1 MRIMTKAKKEKKQF
15 TLPPA
20 LILLFVVLAFMVLL
34 SWFVPV
40 STVTISDSGERV
52 VHYNSMMAED
62 GSIINNVGTQPA
74 GIWDLFL
81 APIKG
86 FQDGADVSFSIL
98 ISGAF
103 LAIINATGAIDA
115 GIGALLKKY
124 RGKKLL
130 AILMFVFALMGTVY
144 GSCEELPAYA
154 LVLIPLCIA
163 AGYDVVTGI
172 MVLFGGAMIGNMASV
187 VNPYSTGAA
196 VAAIGNSE
204 LSLGTGIVMRMVV
217 FVVMYIVGTVMLL
230 KYAEGVKKTP
240 GASVIAGCEG
250 INDLTTKKEEGQVV
264 ELTKKRILELVVFGI
279 MILVIVIGY
288 IPWSAIELAD
298 GRTMYDV
305 VNYPAVWMMENVP
318 ALGDFLGA
326 DKFTYFGDWYFDEF
340 SIVFLI
346 GSVIVAW
353 IDRMSLK
360 DFTNNFI
367 QGCCD
372 LCSLTIIVA
381 VSRGVSQIMGSNTEG
396 MGITFVYWI
405 QNMLNGVPVWGF
417 VIAAVVAYILVGL
430 LPLGTS
436 SASGITMPVLGA
448 VAMALFTGSTIGT
461 EAGQMILVSAFTIG
475 FNFWFVVY
483 PNAPIMGVLELTNVP
498 YEKFLKYSVK
508 YAAVLLLV
516 GTLVLIVSPYIGL
529 I

>member
-1 MRIMTKAKKEKKQF
+1 MTKKKKKQF

-20 LILLFVVLAFMVLL
+20 LILLFIVLTFMVIL

-40 STVTISDSGERV
+40 SAVTIGENGERI
-52 VHYNSMMAED
+52 VHYNAMIDEAGE
-62 GSIINNVGTQPA
+62 IIENVGTQPA

-86 FQDGADVSFSIL
+86 FQDGADVNFSIL

-115 GIGALLKKY
+115 GIGALL
-124 RGKKLL
+124 RRFSGKKLI
-130 AILMFVFALMGTVY
+130 AILMFTFALMGTVY

-154 LVLIPLCIA
+154 LVLIPLCVA

-172 MVLFGGAMIGNMASV
+172 MVLFGGAAIGNMASV

-196 VAAIGNSE
+196 VAAIGNPD
-204 LSLGTGIVMRMVV
+204 LSLGTGIVMRLVLFIV
-217 FVVMYIVGTVMLL
+217 LFVVGTIMVIR
-230 KYAEGVKKTP
+230 YAESVRKDRNN
-240 GASVIAGCEG
+240 SVIAACEG
-250 INDLTTKKEEGQVV
+250 INDLTTGKNETGTVV
-264 ELTKKRILELVVFGI
+264 LTKKRIWSLIVFGL
-279 MILVIVIGY
+279 MILVIVVGY
-288 IPWSAIELAD
+288 IPWSAIELSD
-298 GRTMYDV
+298 GKTMYDV
-305 VNYPAVWMMENVP
+305 VNYPAMWMMENTP
-318 ALGDFLGA
+318 ALGNFLGA

-346 GSVIVAW
+346 GSVLVAW
-353 IDRMSLK
+353 INKMSLK
-360 DFTNNFI
+360 EFTSTFI

-381 VSRGVSQIMGSNTEG
+381 VSRGVSQIMGTNSEG

-405 QNMLNGVPVWGF
+405 QNALNGVPVWAF
-417 VIAAVVAYILVGL
+417 IVAAVIAYILIGL

-448 VAMALFTGSTIGT
+448 VAMALFAGTAIGT
-461 EAGQMILVSAFTIG
+461 ETGQMLLVSAFTVG

-498 YEKFLKYSVK
+498 YERFLKYSIKFAV
-508 YAAVLLLV
+508 VLLLV
-516 GTLVLIVSPYIGL
+516 GTIVLAVSPYLGL

>member
-1 MRIMTKAKKEKKQF
+1 MAKKKSF

-20 LILLFVVLAFMVLL
+20 LILLFIVLAFMVVL
-34 SWFVPV
+34 SWFIPV
-40 STVTISDSGERV
+40 SVVTVSDAGEKI
-52 VHYNSMMAED
+52 VHYNAMLDDAGNLLE
-62 GSIINNVGTQPA
+62 NVGTQPA

-86 FQDGADVSFSIL
+86 FQDGADVNFSIL
-98 ISGAF
+98 VSGAF

-115 GIGALLKKY
+115 GIGALLKKFS
-124 RGKKLL
+124 GKKLI

-163 AGYDVVTGI
+163 AGYDVVTGV
-172 MVLFGGAMIGNMASV
+172 MVLFGGASIGNMASV
-187 VNPYSTGAA
+187 VNPYATGAA
-196 VAAIGNSE
+196 VAAIGNPE
-204 LSLGTGIVMRMVV
+204 LSLGTGIMMRLLLFAVLYV
-217 FVVMYIVGTVMLL
+217 VGTLMVIQ
-230 KYAEGVKKTP
+230 YAEAVRKDKNR
-240 GASVIAGCEG
+240 SVIAGCAD
-250 INDLTTKKEEGQVV
+250 INDLTHKKESGEVV
-264 ELTKKRILELVVFGI
+264 PLTKKRIWALVVFGI
-279 MILVIVIGY
+279 MILVIVVGY
-288 IPWSAIELAD
+288 IPWSSIELAN
-298 GRTMYDV
+298 GKTMYDV
-305 VNYPAVWMMENVP
+305 VNYPATWMMESAP
-318 ALGDFLGA
+318 ALGNFLGA

-346 GSVIVAW
+346 GSVIIAW

-360 DFTNNFI
+360 NFTTTFI

-381 VSRGVSQIMGSNTEG
+381 VSRGVSQIMGTSTQG

-405 QNMLNGVPVWGF
+405 RNMLDGVPVWGF

-448 VAMALFTGSTIGT
+448 VAMALFANSAIGT
-461 EAGQMILVSAFTIG
+461 DAGQMILVSAFTVG

-498 YEKFLKYSVK
+498 YERFLKYSLK
-508 YAAVLLLV
+508 FATALLLV
-516 GTLVLIVSPYIGL
+516 GTLVIVVSPYLGL
-529 I
+529 V

>member
-1 MRIMTKAKKEKKQF
+1 MAKEKGKKKQF

-20 LILLFVVLAFMVLL
+20 LILLFIVLAFMVIL

-40 STVTISDSGERV
+40 STVTINDAGERI
-52 VHYNSMMAED
+52 VHYNSMMSED
-62 GSIINNVGTQPA
+62 GTIIENVGTQPA

-115 GIGALLKKY
+115 GIGALLKKFS
-124 RGKKLL
+124 GKKLL

-172 MVLFGGAMIGNMASV
+172 MVLFGGAAIGNMASV

-196 VAAIGNSE
+196 VAAIGNPE
-204 LSLGTGIVMRMVV
+204 LSLGTGIVMRMVL
-217 FVVMYIVGTVMLL
+217 FVAMYVVGTVMVIR
-230 KYAEGVKKTP
+230 YAEGVRKNP
-240 GASVIAGCEG
+240 INSVISGCEG
-250 INDLTTKKEEGQVV
+250 INDLTTKKTGETV
-264 ELTKKRILELVVFGI
+264 ELTKKRMLELAVFGV

-288 IPWSAIELAD
+288 IPWSSIQLSD

-305 VNYPAVWMMENVP
+305 VNYPAIWLMENVP
-318 ALGDFLGA
+318 ALGNFLGA

-360 DFTNNFI
+360 EFTDNFI

-372 LCSLTIIVA
+372 LCSLTVIVA
-381 VSRGVSQIMGSNTEG
+381 VSRGVSQIMGTSTEG

-417 VIAAVVAYILVGL
+417 VVAAVIAYILVGL

-448 VAMALFTGSTIGT
+448 VAMALFANNAIGT
-461 EAGQMILVSAFTIG
+461 EAGQMILVSAFTVG

-498 YEKFLKYSVK
+498 YERFLKYSVK
-508 YAAVLLLV
+508 YATVLLVV
-516 GTLVLIVSPYIGL
+516 GTAILMVSPYIGL

>member
-1 MRIMTKAKKEKKQF
+1 MKKAKKQIS
-15 TLPPA
+15 LPPA
-20 LILLFVVLAFMVLL
+20 LILLFIVLAFMVIL
-34 SWFVPV
+34 SWFIPV
-40 STVTISDSGERV
+40 STVTVNEAGEKI
-52 VHYNSMMAED
+52 VHYNAMMGED
-62 GSIINNVGTQPA
+62 GELIKNVGTQPS
-74 GIWDLFL
+74 GLWDLFL

-86 FQDGADVSFSIL
+86 FADGADVSFSIL

-115 GIGALLKKY
+115 GIGALLKKFS
-124 RGKKLL
+124 GKKLL
-130 AILMFVFALMGTVY
+130 IILMFVFALMGTVY

-172 MVLFGGAMIGNMASV
+172 MILFGGAAIGNMASV

-196 VAAIGNSE
+196 VAAIGNSD
-204 LSLGTGIVMRMVV
+204 LSLGTGIVMRMVL
-217 FVVMYIVGTVMLL
+217 FVVMYIVGTVMVV
-230 KYAEGVKKTP
+230 KYAEGVKKDRTK
-240 GASVIAGCEG
+240 SVIANCTD
-250 INDLTTKKEEGQVV
+250 INDLTTHKDTTEAVP
-264 ELTKKRILELVVFGI
+264 LTRKRIWCLVVFGV
-279 MILVIVIGY
+279 MILVIVLGY
-288 IPWSAIELAD
+288 IPWSAIELSD

-305 VNYPAVWMMENVP
+305 VNYPAMWMMENVP
-318 ALGDFLGA
+318 ALGNFLGA
-326 DKFTYFGDWYFDEF
+326 DTFTYLGDWYFDEF

-346 GSVIVAW
+346 GSVLVAW

-360 DFTNNFI
+360 AFTNNFI

-372 LCSLTIIVA
+372 LCSLTVIVA

-405 QNMLNGVPVWGF
+405 RNMLDGVPVWGF

-448 VAMALFTGSTIGT
+448 VAMALFANSTIGT
-461 EAGQMILVSAFTIG
+461 EAGQMILVSAFTVG

-498 YEKFLKYSVK
+498 YERFLKYSVK
-508 YAAVLLLV
+508 YATILLLV
-516 GTLVLIVSPYIGL
+516 GTAVLMISPYIGL

>member
-1 MRIMTKAKKEKKQF
+1 MNKEKKKL

-20 LILLFVVLAFMVLL
+20 LILLFIVLAFMVVL

-40 STVTISDSGERV
+40 STVTINDSGERT
-52 VHYNSMMAED
+52 VHYNAIQDEE
-62 GSIINNVGTQPA
+62 GNLIEGIGTQPA

-86 FQDGADVSFSIL
+86 FQDGADVNFSIL

-103 LAIINATGAIDA
+103 LAIITATGAMDA
-115 GIGALLKKY
+115 GIGALLRKFS
-124 RGKKLL
+124 GKKLL

-144 GSCEELPAYA
+144 GACEELPAYA

-172 MVLFGGAMIGNMASV
+172 MVLFGGAAIGNMASV

-196 VAAIGNSE
+196 VAAIGNPQ
-204 LSLGTGIVMRMVV
+204 LSLGTGIVMRMLV
-217 FVVMYIVGTVMLL
+217 FIIMYVVGTLMVI
-230 KYAEGVKKTP
+230 KYAEGVKKDKSR
-240 GASVIAGCEG
+240 SVIAECTD
-250 INDLTTKKEEGQVV
+250 INDLTSKSSGEAV
-264 ELTKKRILELVVFGI
+264 ELNKRRIWSLIVFGI
-279 MILVIVIGY
+279 MILVIVLGY
-288 IPWSAIELAD
+288 IPWSSISLSD

-305 VNYPAVWMMENVP
+305 VNYPAMWMMEKVP
-318 ALGDFLGA
+318 ALGEFLGA
-326 DKFTYFGDWYFDEF
+326 DTFTYLGDWYFDEF

-346 GSVIVAW
+346 GSVVVAW
-353 IDRMSLK
+353 INRMSLK
-360 DFTNNFI
+360 EFTNLFI

-405 QNMLNGVPVWGF
+405 QGMLKGVPVWGF
-417 VIAAVVAYILVGL
+417 VIGAVAAYILVGL

-448 VAMALFTGSTIGT
+448 VAMALFAASNLGI
-461 EAGQMILVSAFTIG
+461 EAGQMLLVSAFTIG

-498 YEKFLKYSVK
+498 YERFLKYSLK
-508 YAAVLLLV
+508 FAFTLLLV
-516 GTLVLIVSPYIGL
+516 GTVVLVVAPYLGL
-529 I
+529 V